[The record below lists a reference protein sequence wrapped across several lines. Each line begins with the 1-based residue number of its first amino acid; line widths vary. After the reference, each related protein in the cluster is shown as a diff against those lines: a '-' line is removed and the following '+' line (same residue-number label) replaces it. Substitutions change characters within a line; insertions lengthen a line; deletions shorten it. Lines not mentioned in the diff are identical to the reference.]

1 MTNLLENLKSYRVLL
16 ASKSPR
22 RQQLLKDMGIDFK
35 TISKET
41 DESFPPHLKPEE
53 IACFLSNKKS
63 EAFLD
68 SELPENFLIITAD
81 TIVVKGNDIL
91 NKAENYHQAC
101 KMLKLL
107 SDATHQVVTGITI
120 RSKNK
125 SISFA
130 DKSDVKFKRLSQEEI
145 DWYIEHYKPFD
156 KAGSYGIQEWIGYI
170 GISNIV
176 GSFYN
181 VMGLPT
187 HLIYEKLK
195 QF

>member
-22 RQQLLKDMGIDFK
+22 RQQLLKDMGIDFE

-41 DESFPPHLKPEE
+41 DESYPSHLKPQE
-53 IACFLSNKKS
+53 IACYLSNKKS

>member
-1 MTNLLENLKSYRVLL
+1 MITLLENLKSYRVLL

-22 RQQLLKDMGIDFK
+22 RQQLLKDMGIDFE

-41 DESFPPHLKPEE
+41 DESFPSHLKPQE
-53 IACFLSNKKS
+53 IACYLSNKKS

-81 TIVVKGNDIL
+81 TIVVKGNNIL
-91 NKAENYHQAC
+91 NKADNYQQAC

-107 SDATHQVVTGITI
+107 SNATHQVVTGITI

-130 DKSDVKFKRLSQEEI
+130 DKSDVKFKILSQEEI

-170 GISNIV
+170 GITKIV